1 MFLIGFLREFKSGLR
16 FAFLFLR
23 KDDVLERTRVMKRRT
38 FIVIIAGVLASVV
51 GGYLVLHQEKQEAP
65 KIAVQAERP
74 IPVSIV
80 AVAAATVSD
89 TLNLVGEI
97 QAIRE
102 ADIVAEVE
110 GQVRRIAVEPGERK
124 EKGALLVALDDE
136 VAAARKKKAELHYRQ
151 AARTAERYSALYR
164 DGAVSLSAY
173 EAMELQREEAQ
184 AELVSA
190 TKHMQNAAIRAPFGG
205 VVTSRLVSEGE
216 LVRVG
221 TKVAHMADFSRTKV
235 VLYAPERTLPLFV
248 LGKSVLV
255 SSNLFPDKRFSGK
268 VSAIS
273 DRAERAHNYRIEV
286 LLNNESRSIPFRS
299 GMFARVLVPSEG
311 ERQALVVPRRA
322 LVNGMRN
329 PAIFVVRN
337 GRAWFTPIIA
347 GMEMPREFEVL
358 GGLVA
363 GDSVIVSGQ
372 QELRDK
378 ARVEVVHR

>member
-1 MFLIGFLREFKSGLR
+1 
-16 FAFLFLR
+16 
-23 KDDVLERTRVMKRRT
+23 MKRRT